1 MMSWFTFRFQNL
13 ILYKGTSVTIKEAKC
28 EVTRVGRCIEK
39 ILEVKYLISVIL
51 GLKRPKL
58 IQLLNMGLIHYFI
71 NYAKIQSV

>member
-1 MMSWFTFRFQNL
+1 M
-13 ILYKGTSVTIKEAKC
+13 TIKEAKC

-58 IQLLNMGLIHYFI
+58 YRYNC
-71 NYAKIQSV
+71 